1 MNVLCAGA
9 AQGLVKALQGVF
21 LEFTGA
27 RIHGRFGA
35 VGDLR
40 DAFLAGD
47 PCDVLVVTAPLV
59 TQLQA
64 TGLLVPGSQAVLG
77 RVRTALAV
85 RGEATA
91 PDIATPE
98 ALKDA
103 LLAARVIYC
112 ADTQRSTSGAHFGSV
127 LRELGIWDLIG
138 PRLHCLA
145 NGTDAM
151 RELAADA
158 SPGAIGCAQTTQ
170 IRYTPGISL
179 LGALPPQFELAMVY
193 SAAVSTKAQHPEQA
207 RRFIELLTGARTRV
221 MRTQVGFESVPGAS
235 PEDLATRCGL
245 PPEMPTGRVGALASF
260 QGAGEAA
267 VQGAGFFR

>member
-27 RIHGRFGA
+27 RIHSTFGA

-40 DAFLAGD
+40 EAFLAGV

-59 TQLQA
+59 AQLQA
-64 TGLLVPGSQAVLG
+64 TGGLLPDSQGVLG
-77 RVRTALAV
+77 RVRTALAMP
-85 RGEATA
+85 GEAA
-91 PDIATPE
+91 RPDVSTPE

-103 LLAARVIYC
+103 LLGARVIYC
-112 ADTQRSTSGAHFGSV
+112 ADTSRSTSGAHFGSV
-127 LRELGIWDLIG
+127 LRELGIADLVG
-138 PRLHCLA
+138 PRLRCLP
-145 NGTDAM
+145 NGTEAM

-158 SPGAIGCAQTTQ
+158 RPGAIGCAQTTQ

-193 SAAVSTKAQHPEQA
+193 GAAVSARAAQPEHA
-207 RRFIELLTGARTRV
+207 RRFIDLLAGARTRV
-221 MRTQVGFESVPGAS
+221 MRTQVGFEAVPSAA

-245 PPEMPTGRVGALASF
+245 LAGEAGATLART

-267 VQGAGFFR
+267 LSGAAFFR